1 MTTTRPRVNL
11 TLTEAEQRF
20 LEEIVTEGTT
30 EHDFYIRYLQSEHGL
45 ADRSPVSLADVV
57 HVLLKVGIEQLEH
70 EAAEISYAAEA
81 AAETEE
87 DRAVTAARARHF
99 AAIATRDDER

>member
-1 MTTTRPRVNL
+1 MATTRPRVNL

-20 LEEIVTEGTT
+20 LEEIVSEGTA
-30 EHDFYIRYLQSEHGL
+30 EHDFYIRYLQAAHGL

-81 AAETEE
+81 AAATDA
-87 DRAVTAARARHF
+87 DRAITDALRRRHI
-99 AAIATRDDER
+99 ASATRDEG